1 MVARVCHDVVESRL
15 FQRFILGSILVA
27 AATVGLETYPALV
40 ERHGGVLHAVD
51 RIVVGIFVLEAILKM
66 AAHGG
71 RFWRYFKDPWNDFD
85 FTIVVLCLIPAVG
98 PYAAVIRLARVL
110 RALRLVTAVPRLQ
123 IIVSSLMKAMPSMGY
138 VGLLLLLLFYVYAVL
153 GVFLFRAN
161 DPLHFEDL
169 QTALIT
175 MFRVVTLED
184 WTDVLYI
191 AIHGSDAYVGYEA
204 MNHTG
209 LVAVSKAQPVKAVLF
224 FVSFVL
230 LGTVVILNLVI
241 GVIISSMEEAQH
253 EREQQLLRDARAQ
266 GVAIATAEEIRL
278 LEHELGS
285 LAKRLVE
292 IRHRVEDE
300 AKSRSSDGA
309 DGAPID
315 GASS

>member
-1 MVARVCHDVVESRL
+1 MVARTCRAVAESLL
-15 FQRFILGSILVA
+15 FQRVVLAAILVGA
-27 AATVGLETYPALV
+27 TTVGLETYPALV
-40 ERHGGVLHAVD
+40 ERFGGPLHAID
-51 RIVVGIFVLEAILKM
+51 RIVVGIFVLEAIVKM
-66 AAHGG
+66 TAHGG

-85 FTIVVLCLIPAVG
+85 FAIVVLCLIPAVG
-98 PYAAVIRLARVL
+98 PYAAVVRLARVL

-123 IIVSSLMKAMPSMGY
+123 IIVSSMMKALPSMSY
-138 VGLLLLLLFYVYAVL
+138 VWLLLLLLFYVYAVL

-209 LVAVSKAQPVKAVLF
+209 LVAVSQAQPVKAVLF

-253 EREQQLLRDARAQ
+253 EREQQLLRDAREQ
-266 GVAIATAEEIRL
+266 GTAIATADEIRL
-278 LEHELGS
+278 LEHEMQT

-292 IRHRVEDE
+292 IRHRIEDD
-300 AKSRSSDGA
+300 AKAG
-309 DGAPID
+309 
-315 GASS
+315 